1 MQETREYEI
10 SLILPEEPVH
20 EYSTLSDPT
29 AKGACRLAVDIG
41 GTFTDVVLECDSERT
56 TTKVLTTHQAP
67 DEGVMQGVGRV
78 LALANKKP
86 ADISLLLHGTTLA
99 TNALIERKGART
111 ALVTTQGF
119 RDVLE
124 MGFEKRFA
132 QYNLDARRP
141 KALVPRARRYA
152 IPERISA
159 AGKIIQAL
167 DHTAVRKVA
176 LQIRDAEVEAVA
188 IGFLHAYAYPQH
200 EQVCAEILAEQLPDV
215 SISLSSEICPE
226 MREYER
232 LSTTVA
238 NAYIRPLM
246 AGYLNRLQARLLS
259 NGFTCPMFLM
269 MSGGGLTTLDQAT
282 RIPIRLVESGPA
294 GGAIL
299 AADIATSRGINSVLA
314 FDMGGTTAKICLI
327 ENGKPD
333 RSRRFEVAREYRD
346 MKGSGLPL
354 RIPVIEM
361 VEIGAGGGSIARLDE
376 LQRIKVGP
384 DSAGSDPG
392 PVAYQLGG
400 TQPTVTDANLVLGK
414 LDPDTFA
421 GGSMVL
427 DAAQADR
434 SIRQHIGDP
443 LSLMEHWPAAGIVEI
458 VEENMANAAQVHAV
472 ERGKEPSEYS
482 MIAFGGGAPLHAAR
496 LAEKLGISTVIVPAG
511 AGVGS
516 AIGFLRAP
524 ISYQVVKSYRCTA
537 SQVDIA
543 FLNELLAQMTDEA
556 MAVVMGGSAD
566 QELIQDRLVELR
578 YLGQGHELS
587 VPLPAHTLCQQD
599 LDSTRQEFET
609 LYKTIYGLTMPDAD
623 VEFVSWSITVGTAPL
638 ASLEASTPSEKTV
651 VTTQKTRLVYDAGS
665 GRVIQHAVY
674 DRSEL
679 QVGNYLVG
687 PAMVV
692 ERETTT
698 MVPPEF
704 NLCVDSG
711 DALILRRNVGRN
723 VGRNAACVS
732 EQAGAHHEQ

>member
-1 MQETREYEI
+1 MNDRHARGK
-10 SLILPEEPVH
+10 S
-20 EYSTLSDPT
+20 
-29 AKGACRLAVDIG
+29 RLAVDIG
-41 GTFTDVVLECDSERT
+41 GTFTDIVLECDSQRT
-56 TTKVLTTHQAP
+56 TTKVLTTHDAP
-67 DEGVMQGVGRV
+67 DEGVVNGISRV
-78 LALANKKP
+78 LALADKKP
-86 ADISLLLHGTTLA
+86 GDISLVLHGTTLA

-111 ALVTTQGF
+111 ALLTTEGF

-141 KALVPRARRYA
+141 QPLVPRTRRYG

-159 AGKIIQAL
+159 TGKIIQAL
-167 DHTAVRKVA
+167 DRNAVKKVA
-176 LQIRDAEVEAVA
+176 IQLRKDAVEAVA
-188 IGFLHAYAYPQH
+188 VGFLHAYAYPQH
-200 EQVCAEILAEQLPDV
+200 EQECAEILSEELPDI
-215 SISLSSEICPE
+215 SLSLSSEVCPE

-246 AGYLNRLQARLLS
+246 AGYLNRLQTRMHAA
-259 NGFTCPMFLM
+259 GFTCPTFLM
-269 MSGGGLTTLDQAT
+269 MSGGGLTTLDQAA

-299 AADIATSRGINSVLA
+299 AADIAISRGIDSVLA

-327 ENGKPD
+327 EDGKPD

-361 VEIGAGGGSIARLDE
+361 VEIGAGGGSIARIDE

-400 TQPTVTDANLVLGK
+400 RQPTVTDANLVLGK

-421 GGSMVL
+421 GGTLVL
-427 DAAQADR
+427 DAQQSAH
-434 SIRQHIGDP
+434 SIEHNIGKP
-443 LSLMEHWPAAGIVEI
+443 LGLGEHWPAAGIVEI

-472 ERGKEPSEYS
+472 ERGREPSEYT

-524 ISYQVVKSYRCTA
+524 ISYQVVKSYRCISA
-537 SQVDIA
+537 QVDVDV
-543 FLNELLAQMTDEA
+543 LNELLTQMTDEA
-556 MAVVMGGSAD
+556 LAVVKRGAAD
-566 QELIQDRLVELR
+566 QPLIHDRLVELR

-587 VPLPAHTLCQQD
+587 VNLPARAISLEGIQVI
-599 LDSTRQEFET
+599 RQEFEVR
-609 LYKTIYGLTMPDAD
+609 YKKIYGLTMPDAE
-623 VEFVSWSITVGTAPL
+623 VEFVSWSIAVGTVPSTSAL
-638 ASLEASTPSEKTV
+638 VHTPSC
-651 VTTQKTRLVYDAGS
+651 TTLLTTKQTRTVYDAGS
-665 GRVIQHAVY
+665 GKQIEHGVY
-674 DRSEL
+674 ERSNL
-679 QVGNYLVG
+679 QVGHTLQG
-687 PAMVV
+687 PAVV
-692 ERETTT
+692 MEEETTT
-698 MVPPEF
+698 IVPPEF
-704 NLCVDSG
+704 TLIVDSG
-711 DALILRRNVGRN
+711 GALILRKNTTPVD
-723 VGRNAACVS
+723 
-732 EQAGAHHEQ
+732 EKYGASHEQ